1 MKISRKWKRLWHRD
15 KPSLLQSVVKP
26 AAVAVALTAT
36 ILLGSP
42 SAYALPTDGTVTV
55 GAGIIA
61 KSGSN
66 MTVTQQTDKL
76 AVNWQ
81 SFNIA
86 AGEKVQFVQ
95 PNAQAVALNRVIGNN
110 ASAIYGQLSANGR
123 VILINPNGVYFS
135 PTARIDTG
143 ALVASAL
150 NISDSDFAAGKY
162 RFTKGGGAGSVR
174 NEGTITAADGGYVAL
189 LGESAVNEGVIIA
202 SKGTVALASGEKATL
217 DMTGDGLI
225 NLAVDQG
232 ALNAQAANKG
242 LIQADGGLVLMTAR
256 SAGTLAGTVV
266 NNSGTIRANALSVQ
280 NGRII
285 LDGGNAGAVSTGTLD
300 ASGLAA
306 GQTGGTVKVLGDTVT
321 LGTGSHINV
330 AGDSGGGTVLVG
342 GNYQGKG
349 PEQNAANA
357 TVEAGTT
364 ITADAVTTGKGG
376 TVVVWADGTTK
387 FAGTISAKGGSQS
400 GDGGLVE
407 TSGKESLNITAG
419 ANVTAG
425 ANNGKAGLW
434 LLDPYNYSIGATEAG
449 YIQTTLGS
457 TDVAITTANA
467 TATVN
472 GNTISGTSGDGDIN
486 VNSAITW
493 SANKLTLTA
502 ANNINIKATMDASN
516 TASLDLTTGANGK
529 VLVAFKPATSDNQ
542 ALGHSYDGFKGK
554 VNFAGSAT
562 LSINGLPYTIIY
574 DLAGLQAMQNN
585 LSGKYALGSDITNP
599 GATLFTPIGA
609 SGNYSTTAFSG
620 VFNGLGHT
628 IDGLK
633 ITNTVSSNN
642 EGIGTG
648 LFGGVGHPETKT
660 GAVSNVG
667 LTNVDI
673 TMQLN
678 INGYSQSWGYYIY
691 DVGALAG
698 RLNGTVDN
706 SYVAG
711 GSVKFNSTVDNNQAQ
726 GNGGGL
732 VGINFGTIKNSYS
745 NVAVSASKMVN
756 TNIGGLVGLI
766 ENGTVGYS
774 YALGSV
780 SVPGSQVGGF
790 AGGIY
795 AWSGTARIYDSYSN
809 VAVTASGTTD
819 YVILGG
825 FVGQTANNSTIE
837 RSYSI
842 GRVTDSAKGTYGE
855 YVGGFVGQ
863 KAAGTIT
870 DSYWDSGTT
879 GQLKGDYTGSN
890 PGLTD
895 KSGSTLTTTF
905 SNWNTTEIWNFK
917 DGRYPVFVPTI
928 TVYLFADN
936 KTVQYGD
943 AAPTYSF
950 TLKDKATGGNTLSGT
965 DYFTGGTLPSVT
977 SSYTQGANAGQTFT
991 ISTTNWSSL
1000 TAAEGYSLGT
1010 ASTGTLTV
1018 AARELTVTGTTVT
1031 GKTYDGNTTATVSA
1045 AGTLV
1050 NLYNNETLTLSASG
1064 AFKNKNAGENKDV
1077 DITYTLSKGGSD
1089 TGILDN
1095 YTVQQGTATATI
1107 DKKTVT
1113 LSASK
1118 TYDGTKNLT
1127 DKVTIQTGVGTGD
1140 KVETLTYTN
1149 ATANDANV
1157 ATANNYVKTITLTD
1171 GTGENGGLAS
1181 NYQPPTLDSA
1191 NAPVTITAKT
1201 VTLSASKNYDGT
1213 TDLTEKVTI
1222 QTGVGTGA
1230 QAQTLTYTNATAS
1243 DAHVASTK
1251 KYINTINLGDGT
1263 GTYGGLSSNYQ
1274 LPTLDSTNAPVTI
1287 TAATLTPTLTNSNV
1301 TTVTKVYDGSKDA
1314 PTGFSP
1320 DWSFSGLV
1328 AGDTAAAL
1336 TSTKTEYN
1344 SKDVLTANKITVSG
1358 LSITGI
1364 TGSKGSLAS
1373 DYVLD
1378 ATSKDV
1384 AATVTKKTVTLSAS
1398 KTYDGTTNL
1407 TGKVTIQTGVGSE
1420 TLNYTG
1426 ATTNDAHVVTA
1437 NKYISVITLANGTGD
1452 NGGLSSNYQLPTLNS
1467 TNAPVTITA
1476 ATLTPTLTNSNV
1488 TTVTKVYDGSKDA
1501 PTGFS
1506 PDWSFSGLVAGDTA
1520 AALTSTK
1527 TEYNSKDVLT
1537 ANKITVSGLSITGI
1551 TGSKGSLA
1559 SDYVLDATSK
1569 DVAATVTK
1577 KTVTL
1582 SASKVYD
1589 SKENLTGTDVT
1600 ITTGVGSETLNY
1612 TGATASNVNVA
1623 TANKYIS
1630 AITLTDGTD
1639 GKGGLASNYQ
1649 NPILNPANAPLTINP
1664 KALTITGTTAKDKVF
1679 DGNDK
1684 ADVTKGTLSGFV
1696 DPETVAVDTVVGTF
1710 ATKNPGSQNVTVKYT
1725 LKDGEGNNGGLASNY
1740 SLDDTIITAKILP
1753 ATEPNAAVE
1762 TAKKSPENQGPVTVI
1777 PPTNPA
1783 DNGSGLPPNVDVVNS
1798 GIATPPSSPPG
1809 APPTLPT
1816 PPQFAPTTAGQ
1827 LSLASV
1833 GNQSGGFSL
1842 AVSGQTVTITMPS
1855 SPTGTDPIPPVE
1867 ATNVPV
1873 LTVAPQTQ
1881 PALVDAYNISANS
1894 SSLNVTSS
1902 GKANDNR
1909 PEMPTET
1916 TPGAKTEPF
1925 KLGKADGSQ
1934 AEFSVTYADGAIS
1947 IKPLNA
1953 AAAELCADTGTGLKA
1968 LAATGMVTVQ
1978 QNLGIGANTITAVY
1992 VNKQ

>member
-449 YIQTTLGS
+449 YIQTALGS

-1398 KTYDGTTNL
+1398 K
-1407 TGKVTIQTGVGSE
+1407 
-1420 TLNYTG
+1420 
-1426 ATTNDAHVVTA
+1426 
-1437 NKYISVITLANGTGD
+1437 
-1452 NGGLSSNYQLPTLNS
+1452 
-1467 TNAPVTITA
+1467 
-1476 ATLTPTLTNSNV
+1476 
-1488 TTVTKVYDGSKDA
+1488 
-1501 PTGFS
+1501 
-1506 PDWSFSGLVAGDTA
+1506 
-1520 AALTSTK
+1520 
-1527 TEYNSKDVLT
+1527 
-1537 ANKITVSGLSITGI
+1537 
-1551 TGSKGSLA
+1551 
-1559 SDYVLDATSK
+1559 
-1569 DVAATVTK
+1569 
-1577 KTVTL
+1577 
-1582 SASKVYD
+1582 VYD